1 METLERL
8 GGKTTAVYFNITLK
22 KPEIRKERKK
32 IFVTFFLFLTSLVIL
47 FQVIVVAKRLVLS
60 PLPPRKK
67 SESLLLKH
75 NDDFL
80 ESASLNSFCY

>member
-8 GGKTTAVYFNITLK
+8 EGKTTAVYFNIILK

-32 IFVTFFLFLTSLVIL
+32 LFVTFFLFLTSLVIL
-47 FQVIVVAKRLVLS
+47 FQVIVVAKRLVLF

-75 NDDFL
+75 SDDFL

>member
-8 GGKTTAVYFNITLK
+8 EGKTTAVYFNIILK
-22 KPEIRKERKK
+22 KSCDKEREKQ